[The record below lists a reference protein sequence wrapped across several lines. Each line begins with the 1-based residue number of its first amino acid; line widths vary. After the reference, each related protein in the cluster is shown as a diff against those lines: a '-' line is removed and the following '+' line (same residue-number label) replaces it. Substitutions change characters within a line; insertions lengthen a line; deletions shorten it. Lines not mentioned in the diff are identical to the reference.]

1 MSKALVY
8 VIGFGAFIAFA
19 ASGERRHSPAEQT
32 EIAGPGSREPVV
44 SHIPRAPNGHFYVHA
59 TVNGQLVRFMVDTGA
74 TMVALT
80 EEDAARVG
88 ESFSKDR
95 FETVG
100 TGASGPVSGQPLRI
114 DSIEIEGKR
123 VSNVRGAVVQGLDIS
138 LLGQAYLSRMGS
150 IEMTADEM
158 VIRPAGARRTS
169 S

>member
-1 MSKALVY
+1 MSKALIY
-8 VIGFGAFIAFA
+8 VIAFGAFIGFA
-19 ASGERRHSPAEQT
+19 ASGERKSSSVEQT
-32 EIAGPGSREPVV
+32 EIPGPGSREPVV

-74 TMVALT
+74 SSVALT
-80 EEDAARVG
+80 EEDARRVG

-95 FETVG
+95 FQTVG

-123 VSNVRGAVVQGLDIS
+123 VSNVRGAVIQGLDIS
-138 LLGQAYLSRMGS
+138 LLGQTYLSRMGS

-158 VIRPAGARRTS
+158 VIRPAGARRPAS
-169 S
+169 